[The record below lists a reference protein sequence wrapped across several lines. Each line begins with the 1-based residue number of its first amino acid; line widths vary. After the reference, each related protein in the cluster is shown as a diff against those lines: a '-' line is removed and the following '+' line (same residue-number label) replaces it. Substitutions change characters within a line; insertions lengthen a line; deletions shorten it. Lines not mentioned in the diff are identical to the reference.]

1 MSLRLTGPSQAGRR
15 CGFTLGEEKTDC
27 GLDHGLDHEWPA
39 AAGNSEGEA
48 SGGFPWDGHQCHQGL
63 DPLRFPVPWALLA
76 VSKEKSLTSY
86 SSFQAESESSSPVGA
101 QGEGNQTGD
110 SHL

>member
-48 SGGFPWDGHQCHQGL
+48 SGGFPWDGHSHQCHQGL
-63 DPLRFPVPWALLA
+63 NPAWFAVSWALLA
-76 VSKEKSLTSY
+76 TS
-86 SSFQAESESSSPVGA
+86 
-101 QGEGNQTGD
+101 
-110 SHL
+110 